1 LALRPCC
8 NMNRHFAHRA
18 AWLALLGLSTLA
30 ALPSAAQTPPFD
42 LNQPNVIES
51 GERLFNRRCA
61 GKCHGLDAFAG
72 EDAPSLRERAHLTPL
87 ISYVMIA
94 YGKPPTAMPPWKDR
108 LSEEDI
114 WRLVAYVVSLQ
125 RP

>member
-1 LALRPCC
+1 
-8 NMNRHFAHRA
+8 MNRCFARCA
-18 AWLALLGLSTLA
+18 ALLALGLSALTSAPSLA
-30 ALPSAAQTPPFD
+30 QMTPPFD
-42 LNQPNVIES
+42 LSQAAVIAAGES
-51 GERLFNRRCA
+51 LFNRRCA

-72 EDAPSLRERAHLTPL
+72 EDAPSLRERSHLTPL
-87 ISYVMIA
+87 IAYVMIN

-108 LSEEDI
+108 LSDEDI